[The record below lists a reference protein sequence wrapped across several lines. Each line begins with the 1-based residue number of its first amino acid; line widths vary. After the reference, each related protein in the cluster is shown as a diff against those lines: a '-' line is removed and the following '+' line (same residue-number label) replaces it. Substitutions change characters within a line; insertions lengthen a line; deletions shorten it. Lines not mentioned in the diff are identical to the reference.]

1 MAGNLQQLNS
11 RRVELTGLELY
22 FFGRGGV
29 GVGGGGGR
37 GGVAGGRF
45 LQRTYN
51 NWYLNP
57 SGLMVQRD
65 ADVICM
71 PVVEAGPMSDWR

>member
-29 GVGGGGGR
+29 GVGGGWEGG
-37 GGVAGGRF
+37 GGGGQISTKN
-45 LQRTYN
+45 LQ
-51 NWYLNP
+51 
-57 SGLMVQRD
+57 
-65 ADVICM
+65 
-71 PVVEAGPMSDWR
+71 